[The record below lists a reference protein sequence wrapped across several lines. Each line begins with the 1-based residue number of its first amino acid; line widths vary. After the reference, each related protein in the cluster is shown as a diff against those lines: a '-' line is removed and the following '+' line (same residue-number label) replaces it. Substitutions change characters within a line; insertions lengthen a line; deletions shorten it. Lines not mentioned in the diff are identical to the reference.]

1 MVGADQRELLSVTTF
16 ASTGLSRS
24 KIADFYCFSI
34 DKRQLEKRS
43 PMLNAR
49 TTHAFHLFDDRILG
63 NSSFDM
69 VTFEQYLLSAIGG
82 FDDDGN
88 GMLSIESYDTHSDQW
103 TILTSIPGAISKTW
117 PQSLGTVG
125 RLIYIS
131 VFHTSNSFIV
141 MQEGYFFD
149 LDTQQW
155 SKAPVVHERARYC
168 PTVQLRF
175 PKSFLKAMQ
184 ATTNSSTLP
193 LSPSL
198 LLMNT

>member
-1 MVGADQRELLSVTTF
+1 MSNIYF
-16 ASTGLSRS
+16 SRS

-34 DKRQLEKRS
+34 DKRQLEKRAS
-43 PMLNAR
+43 MLNAR
-49 TTHAFHLFDDRILG
+49 TTHAFHIFDEKIL
-63 NSSFDM
+63 
-69 VTFEQYLLSAIGG
+69 AIGG

-88 GMLSIESYDTHSDQW
+88 GMLSIESYDIHCDQW
-103 TILTSIPGAISKTW
+103 TILTSIPGAVSKTW

-125 RLIYIS
+125 RRIYIS

-149 LDTQQW
+149 LDTQRW
-155 SKAPVVHERARYC
+155 VKAPVVHERARYC

-175 PKSFLKAMQ
+175 PKHFIKSIQ
-184 ATTNSSTLP
+184 TATTTTTTTNNSSSLP
-193 LSPSL
+193 ASANI

>member
-1 MVGADQRELLSVTTF
+1 
-16 ASTGLSRS
+16 
-24 KIADFYCFSI
+24 
-34 DKRQLEKRS
+34 
-43 PMLNAR
+43 MLNAR
-49 TTHAFHLFDDRILG
+49 TTHAFHIFDERILG
-63 NSSFDM
+63 KTPVNQRSRSLFP
-69 VTFEQYLLSAIGG
+69 LAIGG

-88 GMLSIESYDTHSDQW
+88 GMLSIESYDVHCDQW

-125 RLIYIS
+125 RRIYIS

-149 LDTQQW
+149 FTTRQW

-175 PKSFLKAMQ
+175 PRNVFKSLQAMTN
-184 ATTNSSTLP
+184 ATSSASSASVSVPTN
-193 LSPSL
+193 L
-198 LLMNT
+198 LLLNSQ